1 MTDATG
7 RNRRNKRAGADWEV
21 ALLKGLR
28 EHGHEVERLRLAG
41 QHDEGDLVVR
51 VIECMDRNVQHVV
64 VEAKAGV
71 LHPAEFVREAM
82 TERINYAKARGLDP
96 ADVRGVVIAKSRG
109 KNWKDAYV
117 LTTVRDYFGL

>member
-1 MTDATG
+1 MSSPAA
-7 RNRRNKRAGADWEV
+7 NRRKGAQWEID
-21 ALLKGLR
+21 LMKGLR
-28 EHGHEVERLRLAG
+28 EHGHDVERLRLAG
-41 QHDEGDLVVR
+41 KDDEGDLVVK

-82 TERINYAKARGLDP
+82 AERLNYAKARGLDLI
-96 ADVRGVVIAKSRG
+96 DVRGVVLAKARG

-117 LTTVRDYFGL
+117 ITTVRDYFGLED